1 MTRAGAVLA
10 LVATLVSGAE
20 SLCAQPVSGQG
31 GVVFDSYSFGEGLD
45 FESMRQIA
53 VPVVVESRVSERASL
68 TLATGWTQVS
78 MGLDDGQSL
87 ELAGLIDTEARLTVA
102 VRPERLSVFLSG
114 SVPTGLGT
122 VAEEKL
128 ALLGPLSHDLLAFS
142 TPTLGGGGSVG
153 IGAAG
158 AAATGTTSIGWA
170 AHLRVPLTYEPVV
183 GSGDEVRAGTEV
195 RARIGMESPVGRRS
209 FFRVA
214 AVMSLRGKDRL
225 DGAPVNGVGR
235 RLAGYAS
242 LDTPL
247 AGTVATV
254 WTSGFYRSDPSLEP
268 TAVGASV
275 VPRGGMLAA
284 GARVVMGVG
293 AVTRLEPEV
302 EIRTSAAAPDAAG
315 LDLETE
321 GRLVRLGL
329 RLRRP
334 LQSGLGLVAEAGGVW
349 GTLHEGVHS
358 VDTRGLRAAVAFSW
372 TR

>member
-1 MTRAGAVLA
+1 MRSAGLLGVAVALA
-10 LVATLVSGAE
+10 AVATQAQ
-20 SLCAQPVSGQG
+20 AQPMSGQG
-31 GVVFDSYSFGEGLD
+31 GLVFDSYSFGEGLG

-53 VPVVVESRVSERASL
+53 APIVLDSRVSDRASL

-87 ELAGLIDTEARLTVA
+87 ELSGLIDTEARLTVA

-114 SVPTGLGT
+114 SVPTGMGT
-122 VAEEKL
+122 VAEEEL
-128 ALLGPLSHDLLAFS
+128 ALLGPLSHDLLDFS
-142 TPTLGGGGSVG
+142 TPTLGGGGSLG

-158 AAATGTTSIGWA
+158 ATATGTTSIGWA
-170 AHLRVPLTYEPVV
+170 AHLRLPLTYEPVV
-183 GSGDEVRAGTEV
+183 GSADEVRAGTEV

-209 FFRVA
+209 LLRLA
-214 AVMSLRGKDRL
+214 AVVSLRGKDQL

-247 AGTVATV
+247 AGTVATL

-284 GARVVMGVG
+284 GARVVMAVG
-293 AVTRLEPEV
+293 PLTRLEPEV
-302 EIRTSAAAPDAAG
+302 EIRTSAVAPNAAG
-315 LDLETE
+315 LDLETQ

-329 RLRRP
+329 RLHRP